1 MEKNEW
7 TKYINTM
14 RVDPELEDQGSSL
27 YSITQ
32 KMTWFDPR
40 LTEL

>member
-7 TKYINTM
+7 TKYINSIH
-14 RVDPELEDQGSSL
+14 VDPELEDQGSSL
-27 YSITQ
+27 YSVTQ
-32 KMTWFDPR
+32 KMTCFDPR